1 MAEGQER
8 TERATPRRRQ
18 KAREKGQFTHSK
30 ELTSVAGMAG
40 MMLVLYFGGRHFIAS
55 AKVVTVDFLTLSYGM
70 DPFIAIKV
78 AMTKTLLLLFPFLL
92 GIVVLALTSEIS
104 QVGFM
109 LKDMDLNFSKLNPFE
124 GVKKMF
130 SMNTIFD
137 FLKNLLKFAG
147 GILIFYLV
155 IKADIV
161 KLPFLLGKEFN
172 QLTYAAYDLL
182 KEAVWY
188 GFLYLFV
195 IALVSFIIEKYRFE
209 ESIKMSKQEIKEEH
223 KDTEGDPKVKSKI
236 RGIQREIARRRMMSQ
251 VPKATVVITNPTHLA
266 IAILYK
272 EGELGAP
279 KIVAKGSGFVAEKI
293 RELARKHK
301 VPVVEDKPL
310 ARLLFKLEIDTYIP
324 QELYKAVAR
333 ILAYIYKLQGRI

>member
-1 MAEGQER
+1 MVR
-8 TERATPRRRQ
+8 
-18 KAREKGQFTHSK
+18 F
-30 ELTSVAGMAG
+30 
-40 MMLVLYFGGRHFIAS
+40 LVS
-55 AKVVTVDFLTLSYGM
+55 
-70 DPFIAIKV
+70 
-78 AMTKTLLLLFPFLL
+78 
-92 GIVVLALTSEIS
+92 
-104 QVGFM
+104 
-109 LKDMDLNFSKLNPFE
+109 
-124 GVKKMF
+124 
-130 SMNTIFD
+130 
-137 FLKNLLKFAG
+137 
-147 GILIFYLV
+147 
-155 IKADIV
+155 
-161 KLPFLLGKEFN
+161 
-172 QLTYAAYDLL
+172 
-182 KEAVWY
+182 
-188 GFLYLFV
+188 FV

>member
-18 KAREKGQFTHSK
+18 KAREKGQFARSK

-40 MMLVLYFGGRHFIAS
+40 MMLVLYFGGKHFIVS
-55 AKVVTVDFLTLSYGM
+55 AKGITVNFLTLSYGT
-70 DPFIAIKV
+70 DPFIAIKI
-78 AMTKTLLLLFPFLL
+78 AMAKTLLLLFPFLL
-92 GIVVLALTSEIS
+92 GVIVLAVTSEIS

-109 LKDMDLNFSKLNPFE
+109 LKDMELNFGRMNPIE
-124 GVKKMF
+124 GIKRLF
-130 SMNTIFD
+130 SINGIFD
-137 FLKNLLKFAG
+137 FLKNLLKFIG

-161 KLPFLLGKEFN
+161 KFSYLLVKDFN
-172 QLTYAAYDLL
+172 QMTYAAYDLL
-182 KEAVWY
+182 KEAIWY
-188 GFLYLFV
+188 GFLYLFI
-195 IALVSFIIEKYRFE
+195 IALVSFVIEKYRFE

-236 RGIQREIARRRMMSQ
+236 RGIQREISRRRMMAQ

-272 EGELGAP
+272 EGDLGAP

-310 ARLLFKLEIDTYIP
+310 ARLLFKLDIDTYIP

-333 ILAYIYKLQGRI
+333 ILAYIYKLQGKI